1 MSISNRDRH
10 PDVDFLPDSQIVS
23 IGDVEGDTLVKV
35 GVQRGTDDLVVAR
48 SYTSSPA
55 TEKLF
60 AVPLSEL
67 LSHTFGAVNIR
78 SSAGGN

>member
-10 PDVDFLPDSQIVS
+10 PDVDFLPDDQIIAV
-23 IGDVEGDTLVKV
+23 GDVEGTTLVKV
-35 GVQRGTDDLVVAR
+35 GVQRGTSDLVVAR

-55 TEKLF
+55 TEELF

-67 LSHTFGAVNIR
+67 LAHTFGAVNIR
-78 SSAGGN
+78 EREDS